1 MAGSKI
7 PHDLTGVACL
17 PDGRVA
23 YPTPAAAWYTVAIL
37 FMFYWHN
44 DKFQERY
51 GKQEMT
57 ELESALRNTFKA
69 VGDLIL
75 FLKKK
80 SIEPDMAVRGSDVD
94 LKPLTS

>member
-1 MAGSKI
+1 MNSSDMTDKFLS
-7 PHDLTGVACL
+7 DLMVGE
-17 PDGRVA
+17 DRIGRL
-23 YPTPAAAWYTVAIL
+23 L

-44 DKFQERY
+44 DKFQDRY
-51 GKQEMT
+51 GKEEMS